1 MKDSP
6 HPAVELRYGMSYRLP
21 ALPTHCPLA
30 LHQDYPATAPRV
42 LAWLRPYLVDYF
54 GESEQ
59 DSRIT
64 DRYLRQD
71 LHRWGAL
78 CLPHTRPDRFF
89 VQQLW
94 MNTAAL
100 VDDAFSAPWLRE
112 PAARARLA
120 GELCTA
126 LGADDAGANPLVRLV
141 RDVHRLM
148 LPTGDSVG
156 GRMVEAGRAVVVNN
170 ATENT
175 VEDLTDLDAYLGSSR
190 RVNAYGF
197 WILAVAEWSLGI
209 DLGDIAAEDP
219 LVRRA
224 CTLAIDHWILVNDL
238 YSFAKELEEGE
249 TSNAVWVLLGQG
261 APLQEALDAIAARA
275 VATEQRFIA
284 TRDKIATGPLRHR
297 TDLSRFLVEVGH
309 MITGN
314 LRHARESTRY
324 HGDNRTLTDD
334 LAGSPVPEPRTL
346 TRLGTAHQPLTNP
359 TR

>member
-1 MKDSP
+1 MT
-6 HPAVELRYGMSYRLP
+6 YQLP

-30 LHQDYPATAPRV
+30 LHPDYAATAPRV
-42 LAWLRPYLVDYF
+42 LGWLRPHLAAYF

-59 DSRIT
+59 DSPIT
-64 DRYLRQD
+64 HRYLRQD

-89 VQQLW
+89 AQQLW

-100 VDDAFSAPWLRE
+100 VDDAFSAPWLRD
-112 PAARARLA
+112 PLDRARLA
-120 GELCTA
+120 DQLCAA
-126 LGADDAGANPLVRLV
+126 LEAAGGGAPPLVGLV
-141 RDVHRLM
+141 REVHAML

-156 GRMVEAGRAVVVNN
+156 RRMVEAGRAVVRNN
-170 ATENT
+170 ANENT
-175 VEDLTDLDAYLGSSR
+175 VEDLTDLDAYLGSTR

-197 WILAVAEWSLGI
+197 WILTVAEWALGI
-209 DLGDIAAEDP
+209 DLDGIATEDP

-261 APLQEALDAIAARA
+261 VPLQEALDAIAARA

-284 TRDKIATGPLRHR
+284 TRAKVANGPLRHR
-297 TDLSRFLVEVGH
+297 DDLARFLVEVGH

-314 LRHARESTRY
+314 LRHARESSRY
-324 HGDNRTLTDD
+324 HGDNHTVADD
-334 LAGSPVPEPRTL
+334 LAGNPTAEQRTL
-346 TRLGTAHQPLTNP
+346 HRLGTVHHPLPNP
-359 TR
+359 SR